1 MNTHIIIVAAGT
13 GSRFGADVPKQF
25 CILAGRPVLMHA
37 IERFRRYLPEAGI
50 TLVVSESMHEYWLEL
65 CERYG
70 FESPE
75 VVHGGATRSDSVR
88 NAVLSLGYEPDV
100 IMVHDGARPLV
111 AASVVAGVLAAME
124 CEEVCGA
131 IPAVAVTDSLRYGS
145 DASVTKAVDRSL
157 YHAVQT
163 PQAFRG
169 RALID
174 AYAHTPS
181 SFSDDASLMEH
192 CGHDRIVLTHGSPDN
207 IKITNPKDLA
217 IAEVLMA
224 RV

>member
-145 DASVTKAVDRSL
+145 DASVTKADGGCVSAVAKLSGRLSGGYRDTFERS
-157 YHAVQT
+157 A
-163 PQAFRG
+163 
-169 RALID
+169 D
-174 AYAHTPS
+174 AISYEQQRKS
-181 SFSDDASLMEH
+181 QREE
-192 CGHDRIVLTHGSPDN
+192 R
-207 IKITNPKDLA
+207 
-217 IAEVLMA
+217 
-224 RV
+224 